1 MYSDKQCKMV
11 HYVTCHHAS
20 VWPGKCKNISSTSSA
35 LHLNVWHQWEDDSK
49 KYYMYMPCAMNMK
62 KDSHKNIKSIAES
75 HMKMKS
81 TVDNHMKMK
90 SIEDSCNCYYSVQ
103 NRLSNNFFLF
113 LSKCPHQIQNHLKK
127 AISKIMVSWTKF
139 ENKMTL

>member
-11 HYVTCHHAS
+11 HYVTCCHAS
-20 VWPGKCKNISSTSSA
+20 VWPGKCKKISSTSSA
-35 LHLNVWHQWEDDSK
+35 LHLNVWHQWEDSK
-49 KYYMYMPCAMNMK
+49 KYYMPCAMNMK
-62 KDSHKNIKSIAES
+62 IDSHKNIKSIAES

-90 SIEDSCNCYYSVQ
+90 SIVDSCTCYYSIQ
-103 NRLSNNFFLF
+103 NRLSNIFLFYF
-113 LSKCPHQIQNHLKK
+113 LSKCPHQNNLKK